1 MSKKIGK
8 FILAATAVTTA
19 AAAAYYFMR
28 KDRSITIDNLD
39 EDFDDFSDESVD
51 DSERSYV
58 ELNAEAGTSGDG
70 ETPAK
75 EPVTFTSLTKQIKKT
90 AGRVVGRTIEA
101 VEDFFDDEEKDG
113 AENSDKDSEASSE
126 ELSGEDAD
134 KPVSVKI
141 EEDIVDAVKADTKA
155 KKTSSKD
162 ADNSDP
168 AVKTE
173 KDTVEA
179 VSSQDAEESE
189 VFLEEEEES
198 DGKK

>member
-19 AAAAYYFMR
+19 AAAACYFMR
-28 KDRSITIDNLD
+28 KDRSITIDNPD

-51 DSERSYV
+51 DTERSYV
-58 ELNAEAGTSGDG
+58 ELNAEAGTSGDV
-70 ETPAK
+70 EPPAK

-101 VEDFFDDEEKDG
+101 VEDFFDDDDK
-113 AENSDKDSEASSE
+113 ENVDKASEDTSE
-126 ELSGEDAD
+126 ETSGEEAD
-134 KPVSVKI
+134 KAVSVKI
-141 EEDIVDAVKADTKA
+141 EEDIVEAV
-155 KKTSSKD
+155 KD
-162 ADNSDP
+162 ADEEKEASPEDADADP
-168 AVKTE
+168 AVKIE

-179 VSSQDAEESE
+179 VQAENAEESE